1 MKNGTETNISQ
12 PDYIGE
18 WVKGLDQ
25 QKEEEIK
32 KTKLTLYV
40 SRNLGISYS
49 KEYET
54 DDKDDAE
61 LEKKIKYC
69 DDNYLRYY
77 IEDKDGIDLNQLCR
91 QHKTVL
97 SILGGYGKTTI
108 EEKVKKL
115 REKFCK
121 Q

>member
-12 PDYIGE
+12 PDYR
-18 WVKGLDQ
+18 VKGLDQ

-77 IEDKDGIDLNQLCR
+77 IEDEDGIDLNRLCR

>member
-40 SRNLGISYS
+40 SRDLGISYS

-77 IEDKDGIDLNQLCR
+77 IEDEDGIDR
-91 QHKTVL
+91 
-97 SILGGYGKTTI
+97 
-108 EEKVKKL
+108 
-115 REKFCK
+115 
-121 Q
+121 